1 MTSIKFLSVLM
12 VIILQGQVVHSRRR
26 SRDSTDKGTSPTNQ
40 SSQCL
45 NRLEPLM
52 GYYLTVIDFPP
63 SAAAPSSDTMYVV
76 SSLLIIGFLKMQY
89 KHMYCKLTPIYQQ
102 DEKSK
107 PAGMKSAPITGG
119 SISGSCSEPVF

>member
-40 SSQCL
+40 SSQFQVPNQNGLLSHC
-45 NRLEPLM
+45 NRLPAKCC
-52 GYYLTVIDFPP
+52 
-63 SAAAPSSDTMYVV
+63 SA
-76 SSLLIIGFLKMQY
+76 
-89 KHMYCKLTPIYQQ
+89 KLRYN
-102 DEKSK
+102 SK